1 MCMCTCIRD
10 ALVLRVRA
18 ASALEGE
25 RAEQD
30 QSLAAARVWSGEPN
44 VDYC

>member
-30 QSLAAARVWSGEPN
+30 QSGRGACLERGAQR
-44 VDYC
+44 

>member
-1 MCMCTCIRD
+1 MCMCTCIRA

-18 ASALEGE
+18 ASARALEGE

-30 QSLAAARVWSGEPN
+30 QSGRGACLERGAQR
-44 VDYC
+44 